1 MMMMIM
7 HFHLLYRPVTYNL
20 ARLRTW
26 PGLCPDNDVTIWTS
40 PSRDRDDDGSLKRM
54 AKSDK
59 RNHNQT
65 ESRTNQ
71 GENFPRFRNMLKKE
85 THPARD
91 SP

>member
-7 HFHLLYRPVTYNL
+7 HFPPSSSPPHDVHFSNITNMTL
-20 ARLRTW
+20 
-26 PGLCPDNDVTIWTS
+26 GPDNDVMIWTS
-40 PSRDRDDDGSLKRM
+40 RPRDRDDGSLKRI